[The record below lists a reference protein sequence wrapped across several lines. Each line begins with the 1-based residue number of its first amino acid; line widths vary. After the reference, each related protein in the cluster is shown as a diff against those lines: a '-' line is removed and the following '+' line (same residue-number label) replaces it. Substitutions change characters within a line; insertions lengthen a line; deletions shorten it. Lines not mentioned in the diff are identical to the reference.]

1 MGEVMKR
8 QTGIPDFTRFQLH
21 YRLFSLD
28 FVLYPEI
35 VLFFAPVALFVGIV
49 VQVWQQEKAITSPV

>member
-1 MGEVMKR
+1 MKR
-8 QTGIPDFTRFQLH
+8 QGPGIPDFDKFQLH

-35 VLFFAPVALFVGIV
+35 VLFFAPVALFVGIFS
-49 VQVWQQEKAITSPV
+49 QILWEEKAITSPL